1 MQQDSHLYVLQ
12 LSKSPVVLPLKV
24 LFGHQILMQDFK
36 KTKHQ
41 MNNIKGY
48 SFSKQEG
55 IEGSKSEAGQQSE

>member
-24 LFGHQILMQDFK
+24 LFGDQILMQDFK
-36 KTKHQ
+36 NTKDQ

-48 SFSKQEG
+48 SVSKLEG
-55 IEGSKSEAGQQSE
+55 SEGSKSEAR